1 MGYVLQVVIS
11 DISSLANRA
20 LAVSL
25 ASTPYLIT
33 TFAGPRIAQIS
44 YNTLGFRGTFTLF
57 AVLTPLMAMPFCSML
72 FINQMKAKR
81 IGVLIKDA
89 SRRNWRESFSHY
101 AREFDGKEVA
111 DIWYILLTIPQLSV
125 SFSSALD

>member
-1 MGYVLQVVIS
+1 MGYVLHVVIT

-33 TFAGPRIAQIS
+33 TFAGPRIAQVA
-44 YNTLGFRGTFTLF
+44 YNNLGFRGTFTLF
-57 AVLTPLMAMPFCSML
+57 AVLTPLLAAPFCSML

-81 IGVLIKDA
+81 IGVLTMETTKRSWRA
-89 SRRNWRESFSHY
+89 SFLHY
-101 AREFDGKEVA
+101 AKEFDGM
-111 DIWYILLTIPQLSV
+111 TITNIRAP
-125 SFSSALD
+125 F